1 MTLRDLPPLL
11 ARHPG
16 LAGLAGA
23 SSAVLA
29 VAEPARAFAIA
40 GLAGLTRRHPLVVAV
55 PTSPDAERLAHDLRA
70 FLGDDEV
77 DVFPAWETLPFE
89 RVSPSTETMGRRLRA
104 IWRLREP
111 GRMPRVLVAPV
122 RSLVQRL
129 GPHVED
135 VEPVIIRPGDR
146 IDPVDLVAR
155 LVAVG
160 YRREVQVEH
169 RGQVARRGSIVD
181 VFPLAPSD
189 DHPVRIDLWG
199 DEVDRL
205 TRFSVTDQRSTGDV
219 DCVELF
225 PSRELLPTDD
235 VRRRAAELVGAEPWG
250 REQWERLAEGAVFEG
265 MESWLPWLTAGEHTL
280 FDLLGPDAL
289 VLLVEP
295 RRMRDRAADLLDEE
309 AALAASLAVTWG
321 ATGPEGGERQWPQL
335 HLPFDRLLAHTP
347 APAWTITSV
356 AEGPNVTTIEAR
368 GWDPVMG
375 DADRLTGQVAAL
387 VGKGY
392 QLVVAAEGKGS
403 AARLAGLLS
412 EGGVSLP
419 VVEDPVSTNGADG
432 ANGANGPAPGGARV
446 NGSRLG
452 GNRPGGNRI
461 VVQSLERGFVLPEI
475 KLALLVESDVTGRR
489 RAHRAPR
496 PRRTDAQGFFD
507 DLNPGDFVV
516 HHQHGVGKYGG
527 MVKQALGGA
536 ERDYLLLEYRG
547 GDKLYVP
554 SDQIDAV
561 RHYTG
566 GDTPTLNRLGGSE
579 WGRTKSKVRVAV
591 RDIAEELVALYRK
604 RVSAPGHAFP
614 PDTPWQR
621 ELEESFPYQ
630 ETPDQLKAIRD
641 VKADM
646 EDSSPM
652 DRLVCGDVG
661 FGKTEVAIRAAFK
674 AVQDGM
680 QAAIL
685 VPTTLLAQ
693 QHFGTFSERFAG
705 YPVRVE
711 VISRFL
717 TPGQAKKVVDGLA
730 AGSVDVV
737 IGTHRLLSA
746 DVKFKN
752 LGLLV
757 VDEEQ
762 RFGVTHKEA
771 IKRFRAD
778 VDVLTLTATPIPR
791 TLEMSLTG
799 IRDLTI
805 LNTAPAERQ
814 PILTY
819 VGEYDERAVG
829 ESIRRELLREGQVFF
844 VHNRVQD
851 IDRVA
856 QRLRELV
863 PEARVAVAHGQMDEG
878 RLERIVLD
886 FWEGAYDV
894 LVCTTIIESGID
906 MPTVNTLVVDRADM
920 MGLGQLHQLRGRV
933 GRAGQRAYAYLFF
946 PPERQLSETA
956 YERLKTI
963 GEHTELG
970 SGFKIAMRDLEIRG
984 AGNLLGANQSGHIA
998 AVGYDLYVQMVS
1010 EAVAE
1015 LKGEEVREPAEVK
1028 LDVPIVAHLPADY
1041 VNGEEQ
1047 RLEAYRRLAAVTT
1060 RAEVDDI
1067 RTEWLDR
1074 YGPLPVPAESL
1085 LAVAGLR
1092 AECVRTGVREVTVA
1106 RGTARVTPLELR
1118 ASQQIRLQRV
1128 ARDAVYK
1135 EELQQLVAPLGRGVD
1150 PVAAVVQLL
1159 RVLVPDEP
1167 APVASL
1173 AP

>member
-1 MTLRDLPPLL
+1 MSVRDLPTRL
-11 ARHPG
+11 RHHPG

-29 VAEPARAFAIA
+29 VPEPALAFVVA
-40 GLAGLTRRHPLVVAV
+40 GLSHLSGRHPLVVAV
-55 PTSPDAERLAHDLRA
+55 PTTPQAERLVHDLEA
-70 FLGDDEV
+70 FLGSGEV
-77 DVFPAWETLPFE
+77 DLFPAWETLPFE
-89 RVSPSTETMGRRLRA
+89 RVSPSVETMGRRLRA
-104 IWRLREP
+104 MWRLKHQSKS
-111 GRMPRVLVAPV
+111 PRVLVAPV
-122 RSLVQRL
+122 RSLMQRL
-129 GPHVED
+129 GPHVEE
-135 VEPVIIRPGDR
+135 VEPITIRPGER
-146 IDPVDLVAR
+146 LDPVDLVER
-155 LVAVG
+155 LVAAG

-181 VFPLAPSD
+181 VFPSTAD
-189 DHPVRIDLWG
+189 APVRIDLWG

-205 TRFSVTDQRSTGDV
+205 TGFSVGDQRSTHDLA
-219 DCVELF
+219 CVELF
-225 PSRELLPTDD
+225 PSRELLPTDE
-235 VRRRAAELVGAEPWG
+235 VRARAAELVGLEPWG

-265 MESWLPWLTAGEHTL
+265 MESWLPWLTGGEHVL

-289 VLLVEP
+289 VLLAEP
-295 RRMRDRAADLLDEE
+295 RRMRDRGADLMAEE
-309 AALAASLAVTWG
+309 ASLADSLATTWG
-321 ATGPEGGERQWPQL
+321 AAATGKSEWPRL
-335 HLPFDRLLAHTP
+335 HLPFERLLAHTK
-347 APAWTITSV
+347 APAWAVTST
-356 AEGPNVTTIEAR
+356 AEGPDVTAIEAR

-375 DADRLTGQVAAL
+375 DATRLARQVVDL
-387 VGKGY
+387 VARGY
-392 QLVVAAEGKGS
+392 EVVVAADGRGS
-403 AARLAGLLS
+403 AARLAALLS

-419 VVEDPVSTNGADG
+419 VTNEPVSPGRKDG
-432 ANGANGPAPGGARV
+432 
-446 NGSRLG
+446 GS
-452 GNRPGGNRI
+452 RI
-461 VVQSLERGFVLPEI
+461 VVQSLERGFILPEI
-475 KLALLVESDVTGRR
+475 KLAVLVESDVTGRR
-489 RAHRAPR
+489 RAHRRPR
-496 PRRTDAQGFFD
+496 PKRSDAQGFFD
-507 DLNPGDFVV
+507 DLNPGDYVV
-516 HHQHGVGKYGG
+516 HHQHGVAKYGG
-527 MVKQALGGA
+527 MVTRALGGA

-579 WGRTKSKVRVAV
+579 WQRTKSKVRSAV

-604 RVSAPGHAFP
+604 RVASVGHAFP
-614 PDTPWQR
+614 DDTPWQR
-621 ELEESFPYQ
+621 ELEEAFPYQ
-630 ETPDQLKAIRD
+630 ETPDQLKAIND

-646 EDSSPM
+646 AEDRPM

-674 AVQDGM
+674 AVQDGK
-680 QAAIL
+680 QVAVL

-693 QHFGTFSERFAG
+693 QHFGTFSDRFAG

-711 VISRFL
+711 VLSRFL
-717 TPGQAKKVVDGLA
+717 TPGQANKVVEGLA
-730 AGSVDVV
+730 DGSVDVV

-746 DVKFKN
+746 DIAFKD

-762 RFGVTHKEA
+762 RFGVTHKEQ
-771 IKRFRAD
+771 IKRLRAN

-799 IRDLTI
+799 IRDLTL

-819 VGEYDERAVG
+819 VGPYDERAVA
-829 ESIRRELLREGQVFF
+829 ESLRRELLREGQVFF

-856 QRLRELV
+856 ARLGELV
-863 PEARVAVAHGQMDEG
+863 PEARIAVAHGQMDEAL
-878 RLERIVLD
+878 LERRVLD
-886 FWEGAYDV
+886 FWEGQYDV

-906 MPTVNTLVVDRADM
+906 MPTVNTLVVDRADL

-946 PPERQLSETA
+946 PPERTLSETA

-1015 LKGEEVREPAEVK
+1015 LKGEEVREPAEIRIDIPV
-1028 LDVPIVAHLPADY
+1028 VANLPPDY
-1041 VNGEEQ
+1041 VTGGEQ
-1047 RLEAYRRLAAVTT
+1047 RLEAYRRLAVVVSQT
-1060 RAEVDDI
+1060 EVDDI
-1067 RTEWLDR
+1067 RAEWVDR
-1074 YGPLPVPAESL
+1074 YGPLPPPAEAL
-1085 LAVAGLR
+1085 LAVATLR
-1092 AECVRTGVREVTVA
+1092 AECSRTGVREVTVA
-1106 RGTARVTPLELR
+1106 RGTARITPIELR
-1118 ASQQIRLQRV
+1118 TSQQIRLQRL
-1128 ARDAVYK
+1128 AREAVYK
-1135 EELQQLVAPLGRGVD
+1135 PEIGQLVVPLRRGVE
-1150 PVAAVVQLL
+1150 PVTAVVDLL
-1159 RVLVPDEP
+1159 RALVPAEA
-1167 APVASL
+1167 APVASV